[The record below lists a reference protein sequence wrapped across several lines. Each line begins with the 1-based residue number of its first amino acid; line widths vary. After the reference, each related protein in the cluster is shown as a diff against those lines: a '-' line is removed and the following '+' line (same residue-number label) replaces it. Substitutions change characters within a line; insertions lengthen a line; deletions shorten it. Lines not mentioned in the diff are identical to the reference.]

1 MNKPAIPKKL
11 LDKRIPTLIGMAV
24 LVIALVSG
32 IFFIGKG
39 GGVFAPRASAET
51 TPKNVRVTNVHD
63 TNFTVSFITDDET
76 AGFVKFGTD
85 AKSVKSQAGD
95 DRDQISGTVGLY
107 KTHHITV
114 RGLQQNTNYYYVIGT
129 GSGAIFD
136 QEGEPFQIKTAARN
150 GAPAAAKTIYGSI
163 STETGAPAEG
173 SIVYVDVTGAG
184 TMSSQVRSS
193 GSWAIPLSNART
205 LDGSAYAQIT
215 DESSIIINVQGPLAT
230 QTSSLS
236 TNVLNAQPVPNITFG
251 QTPVASSATPAPQ
264 PQVTDTSAA
273 DNQGIFATPTPTP
286 SDTDIFGSP
295 VPTPENQLDEDSIF
309 EDDAMSDYN
318 PYQDEMSGYDP
329 TQDEMNSDDPAED
342 EMNDQ
347 GESLDD
353 LIGTE
358 EAEENSVVDLQNET
372 GQQTVNTGKPKI
384 TGVAPPNVVI
394 SITVNSDTQI
404 QQNVTADEN
413 GEFSLDIAALSETL
427 EPGEHTVSYSYTD
440 PNTGELVEKTVT
452 FTVEGD
458 VEQLAQADTS
468 PTPTP
473 YGTDNPYPLESVS
486 PSPNATDEAEPDASD
501 EAEATDEAR
510 TEMPATDEGVPVS
523 GSIGT
528 TLALVF
534 GGLFFIISGLWSFWI
549 STQLKKGELD
559 I

>member
-11 LDKRIPTLIGMAV
+11 LDKRFPTLIGMAV

-63 TNFTVSFITDDET
+63 TNFTVSFLTDTET
-76 AGFVKFGTD
+76 AGFVKYGTD
-85 AKSVKSQAGD
+85 TKNVKSQAGD
-95 DRDQISGTVGLY
+95 DRDQISGTVGSF

-114 RGLQQNTNYYYVIGT
+114 RGLQQNTIYYYVIGT

-136 QEGEPFQIKTAARN
+136 ENGKPFQVKTAARN
-150 GAPAAAKTIYGSI
+150 GAPAAAKTIYGSV
-163 STETGAPAEG
+163 STEAGAPAEG
-173 SIVYVDVTGAG
+173 SIVYVDVNGAG

-205 LDGSAYAQIT
+205 LDGSAYAEIT
-215 DESSIIINVQGPLAT
+215 DESNIIINVQGPLAT
-230 QTSSLS
+230 QVSSLT

-251 QTPVASSATPAPQ
+251 QTPVASSTTPTPQ
-264 PQVTDTSAA
+264 AQVTDTTAA
-273 DNQGIFATPTPTP
+273 DDQGIFATPTPTP
-286 SDTDIFGSP
+286 NETDIFESP
-295 VPTPENQLDEDSIF
+295 APTADDQLA
-309 EDDAMSDYN
+309 DDAMSGYD
-318 PYQDEMSGYDP
+318 PYQDEMNRYEP
-329 TQDEMNSDDPAED
+329 TQDDMSYSDTADD
-342 EMNDQ
+342 EMTSQDETQ
-347 GESLDD
+347 EADESN
-353 LIGTE
+353 T
-358 EAEENSVVDLQNET
+358 VDLQNET
-372 GQQTVNTGKPKI
+372 EQQTVTTGKPKI
-384 TGVAPPNVVI
+384 TGVAAPNVVI

-404 QQNVTADEN
+404 QQSVTADEN
-413 GEFSLDIAALSETL
+413 GEFSLDIAELSETL

-458 VEQLAQADTS
+458 TQQLAQADTS

-486 PSPNATDEAEPDASD
+486 PSPNASDEADPNASD

-510 TEMPATDEGVPVS
+510 TEVPATDEGVPVS